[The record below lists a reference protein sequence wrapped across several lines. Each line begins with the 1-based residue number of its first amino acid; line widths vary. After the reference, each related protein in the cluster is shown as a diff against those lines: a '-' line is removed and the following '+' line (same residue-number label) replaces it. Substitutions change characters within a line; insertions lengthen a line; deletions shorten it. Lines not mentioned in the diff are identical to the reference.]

1 MGTSILPSPAARG
14 GWRRYPVAV
23 TVAHPDPPLPHLSWG
38 SNRYLDLDGERVH
51 LVERGERG
59 PRLLLLHGYAS
70 NAQAWRAV
78 IGRLD
83 GHFRMAAVD
92 LVGFG
97 WSTRYPLRPLTGDAY
112 AERLAGILDALDWP
126 SAHIA
131 GQSWGGGL
139 AQRLAVAHPHRVDR
153 MVLVATVDASRTLWL
168 GTAGLRLGIRFPW
181 LARIA
186 VRRAQRLAARAAGI
200 RAGELAR
207 GYVEPLRL
215 PGTGAFLDRFVAE
228 HATSSHLDL
237 GRIASPTLVI
247 GPLEDRVVLPEI
259 TRSVAARIPGARY
272 VALPG
277 AGHSVAAEAPSLVAD
292 LIADFLGEELG

>member
-1 MGTSILPSPAARG
+1 MTPAHA
-14 GWRRYPVAV
+14 
-23 TVAHPDPPLPHLSWG
+23 DPPLPHLSWG
-38 SNRYLDLDGERVH
+38 TSRYLDLRGERVH
-51 LVERGERG
+51 VVERGGRG

-78 IGRLD
+78 VDRLD
-83 GHFRMAAVD
+83 GQFRMAAVD

-97 WSTRYPLRPLTGDAY
+97 WSTRYPTGPLTGDEY
-112 AERLAGILDALDWP
+112 AERLAGVLDALDWP
-126 SAHIA
+126 SAHVA

-139 AQRLAVAHPHRVDR
+139 AQRLAVAHPHRVER

-168 GTAGLRLGIRFPW
+168 GAAGLRLGIRFPW

-186 VRRAQRLAARAAGI
+186 VRRAQRVAARAAGV

-207 GYVEPLRL
+207 GYVDPLRL

-237 GRIASPTLVI
+237 GRIAAPTLVI
-247 GPLEDRVVLPEI
+247 GPIEDRVVPPEI

-277 AGHSVAAEAPSLVAD
+277 AGHSVAAEEPALIAG
-292 LIADFLGEELG
+292 LIADFLGEEPR